1 MMRITSLRWLLV
13 SGVAGVLAGVN
24 LGACTMSEI
33 PIGTDSVGQ
42 SGDDGTGGT
51 VAPGTGG
58 ASSGS
63 SGTDPGVGGTSAATG
78 GTNPGSGG
86 TSGGSGGSGGTS
98 PAGCLEQD
106 ARAVGTACDAVL
118 GARWTGVGCEILWG
132 CTCEGPDCGFLDQ
145 SYELCAASHAHCFDN
160 ATCSDE
166 RKAMRDLLNA
176 SKTCTDTA
184 DCQTLMVGCG
194 VTEDDC
200 TGAVYANQSLD
211 DERFAERLSRLSTC
225 TGAFEDGPGCALCE
239 RAARQATC
247 IDGLCLGSA
256 TCALEA
262 SALGFF
268 MGQNNACSS
277 DEDCTMA
284 QVGCE
289 VSQDDC
295 TGAVYLTAG
304 YDRAEFE
311 ALRDEYYACKGGGCD
326 LCERVVTAPAC
337 IAGFCQRPR

>member
-1 MMRITSLRWLLV
+1 MLRITSLRWLLV

-51 VAPGTGG
+51 IPPGAGG

-63 SGTDPGVGGTSAATG
+63 SGTDPGVGGTNPGSG

-86 TSGGSGGSGGTS
+86 SGGTT
-98 PAGCLEQD
+98 PVGCLEQD
-106 ARAVGTACDAVL
+106 ARAVGTVCDYQL
-118 GARWTGVGCEILWG
+118 GARWTGVGCELLWG
-132 CTCEGPDCGFLDQ
+132 CTCEGPDCGSLDA
-145 SYELCAASHAHCFDN
+145 SYELCARTHKQCFDN
-160 ATCSDE
+160 ASCSDE
-166 RKAMRDLLNA
+166 RKAMRDLLNG

-184 DCQTLMVGCG
+184 DCQTLLAGCG

-211 DERFAERLSRLSTC
+211 NERFAERLSRLSTC
-225 TGAFEDGPGCALCE
+225 SASFEGGLCGNCE
-239 RAARQATC
+239 RAARPAAC
-247 IDGLCLGSA
+247 IDGLCLGAA

-262 SALGFF
+262 SALGYFISE
-268 MGQNNACSS
+268 NAGCSS
-277 DEDCTMA
+277 DLDCVTET
-284 QVGCE
+284 VGCE

-295 TGAVYLTAG
+295 TGAVYLADGFDHT
-304 YDRAEFE
+304 EFE
-311 ALRDEYYACKGGGCD
+311 ALRDEYFACKGGGCSSCD
-326 LCERVVTAPAC
+326 RTVAAPAC
-337 IAGFCQRPR
+337 LAGFCQRR